1 MRHLSERPL
10 LVLLAAVNF
19 THIMDFMILMPLGP
33 QLMRELSIGPAQ
45 FSWLVSAYTLAAGA
59 VGLAAVLFLDR
70 FDRRPLLLGT
80 YAGFILGT
88 LGCALAHT
96 HLTLLIARA
105 VCGAFG
111 GVCGA
116 LVLAS
121 VSDLV
126 PPARRAG
133 GIGIVMTAFSV
144 AAAVGVPF
152 GLFLAQHFRWEA
164 PFWLLAL
171 VSTVIWTLMWFFLPH
186 LRSHLATGPRAAV
199 SLKPLLELLVD
210 ANVLRSI
217 ALMAALVFGHFLI
230 IPMMSPYLVANVG
243 VPEER
248 LSLVYLVGG
257 IFTVYTAPRIGR
269 LADRRGR
276 VEVFTVLVL
285 SASVVT
291 LVISHA
297 RPMPLPLV
305 LALAGAFFV
314 FASGR
319 WVPAQAIMTL
329 AVPASRRGA
338 FLSLNGCVRDFMAG
352 STAAL
357 GGWMVTRTPAGP
369 LEGYGWLG
377 WLALGANLLS
387 LWIARNIR
395 PVDFGPVIDAA
406 EPLAATAS

>member
-1 MRHLSERPL
+1 M
-10 LVLLAAVNF
+10 LLAAVNF

-33 QLMRELSIGPAQ
+33 QLMRELDIGPAE
-45 FSWLVSAYTLAAGA
+45 FSWLVSAYTLAAGT

-96 HLTLLIARA
+96 HVTLLIARA

-152 GLFLAQHFRWEA
+152 GLFLAQHFNWEA

-171 VSTVIWTLMWFFLPH
+171 VSTVIWMLVWFFLPH
-186 LRSHLATGPRAAV
+186 FRSHLATGSRTAV
-199 SLKPLLELLVD
+199 SLKPLVELLVD

-248 LSLVYLVGG
+248 LFLVYLVGG
-257 IFTVYTAPRIGR
+257 ILTVFTAPRIGR

-276 VEVFTVLVL
+276 VEVFTVLAL

-297 RPMPLPLV
+297 GPMPLPLV
-305 LALAGAFFV
+305 LGLAGAFFV

-338 FLSLNGCVRDFMAG
+338 FLSLNGCVRDLMAG

-357 GGWMVTRTPAGP
+357 GGWMVTRTPTGP

-395 PVDFGPVIDAA
+395 PVDLGPVVDAV
-406 EPLAATAS
+406 EPLAAPAS